1 MLSEY
6 NLLRYKKGEIMSDKD
21 GWIKISKSLFKQSWY
36 YHANRGALWAQLIG
50 MANYSLDENGVDRGQ
65 FKASIKDL
73 EAETGLSTQQ
83 LRDAI
88 AFFEQEEMI
97 SVKRVGLLKDGK
109 IYTILKYGEYQGMD
123 GRYTTLL
130 KIKNK
135 QEKPMDKGSNDDL
148 GSQNINRE
156 QTKEQTEGQTK
167 EQTELPINIDSNAV
181 TTNTTEQTDRRS
193 KEQVIS
199 NSYIKEKEGFK
210 NGPEGKS
217 VLSVD
222 KKREILQRELNRLK
236 TPEDD
241 RNLMANRI
249 IAIWI
254 AMLKFGGVKSLD
266 YLTRDPT
273 YTNQLKD
280 AERYLDKFEPSEV
293 FDNLLDFLIE
303 SSKLSKT
310 DFQLKKRKEGWFLSN
325 FINWIS
331 KPKPEPMYSGSV
343 DLGKLLGIPEPPPPL
358 YPEAERPKS
367 MKWMDE
373 LD

>member
-1 MLSEY
+1 
-6 NLLRYKKGEIMSDKD
+6 MSDKD